1 MFYVPKPTA
10 PPQQSEQML
19 VPLKEDPSPF
29 TDATKILPVNNH
41 HELTEELESV
51 RERLLHSEEQLSLKE
66 FELKE
71 KDLTVKQLKGQLFDK
86 ECKVRDLNQQLNS
99 KLSQLDEKDRELRKT
114 EEMFKEYGAW
124 RSKLETIETKMREE
138 AEHWKTAAEKLQR
151 ENTKL

>member
-1 MFYVPKPTA
+1 
-10 PPQQSEQML
+10 ML
-19 VPLKEDPSPF
+19 P
-29 TDATKILPVNNH
+29 ANNH
-41 HELTEELESV
+41 HELREELESV
-51 RERLLHSEEQLSLKE
+51 RERLLQSEEQLSLKE